1 MDRYEDDIIAW
12 LWRVYIETKGNDPFI
27 LPYLPMTK
35 VRKVNNKSDF
45 ICFLKAVY
53 NAIEIT
59 LHFLRVKEIQLPVGF
74 IISGVSKVNHSV
86 RKLFVNLLLIIYF

>member
-35 VRKVNNKSDF
+35 VRTVTFKNSYFSFDL
-45 ICFLKAVY
+45 CFLKAAF
-53 NAIEIT
+53 NAIEAT
-59 LHFLRVKEIQLPVGF
+59 LLFLRKQEIQPPLAF
-74 IISGVSKVNHSV
+74 IIAGVSKVSESI
-86 RKLFVNLLLIIYF
+86 RKSFC

>member
-35 VRKVNNKSDF
+35 VWKVNLNDYYFSF
-45 ICFLKAVY
+45 YLWILKAIY
-53 NAIEIT
+53 NGVEMAMV
-59 LHFLRVKEIQLPVGF
+59 FLREKKIQPPLGF
-74 IISGVSKVNHSV
+74 LVTGVSKVSHSV
-86 RKLFVNLLLIIYF
+86 SK